1 MKTPCKEC
9 VFAEYEEKTQTGC
22 QLGLIEKYQAK
33 DLVEECY
40 DEDNE
45 FFVIGQLCM
54 YCRGPEW
61 EGIGNAKEV
70 VKEEVR
76 FRADLVIT
84 FNGILEDLKRT
95 LAGAA
100 QFESI
105 IVINPS
111 GKTPNHEIVAL
122 LKGNF
127 KSWFVESTF
136 VESEGKEIDI
146 AAKRAKSSYYVV
158 VKSGIEIPLDYCD
171 RVNKAMEDGLLA
183 FISMQTIWGENL
195 VWGNNFATVYNK
207 PIHKLLGGHED
218 GTIEEKVKKICEE
231 TEQSTE
237 KYLLQVQL

>member
-9 VFAEYEEKTQTGC
+9 VFAQYEEKTQTGC
-22 QLGLIEKYQAK
+22 QLGLIEKYRDK
-33 DLVEECY
+33 NLVEECY
-40 DEDNE
+40 DEDQE

-54 YCRGPEW
+54 YSRGPQW
-61 EGIGNAKEV
+61 EVSGDRKEV

-105 IVINPS
+105 VVINS
-111 GKTPNHEIVAL
+111 GGKTPNNEIVAE
-122 LKGNF
+122 LKGKF
-127 KSWFVESTF
+127 KKWFVESTF

-171 RVNKAMEDGLLA
+171 RVNKVMEDGLLA
-183 FISMQTIWGENL
+183 FISMQTTWKDGSA
-195 VWGNNFATVYNK
+195 VVYNK

-218 GTIEEKVKKICEE
+218 GTIEDKVKQICEE